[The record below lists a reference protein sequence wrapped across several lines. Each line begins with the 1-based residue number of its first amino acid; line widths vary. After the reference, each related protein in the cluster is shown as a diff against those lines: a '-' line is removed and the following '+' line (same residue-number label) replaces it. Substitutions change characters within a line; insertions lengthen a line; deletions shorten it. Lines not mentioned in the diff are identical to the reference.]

1 MKTKLLSFFRIKT
14 RITENSGSYSTYKTT
29 IQLTMKKAISLVVF
43 SVIFFQVLQTTAQQ
57 QVTHTLSLKQAQ
69 DYALEHNAGM
79 KNAKLDIELA
89 RKKIWETTAIGL
101 PQVSA
106 SGSYQHIFKVPELS
120 FGGISLLSNQREG
133 VTLSAVPTG
142 FNNDSIYLNF
152 FQGDPI
158 KLGVANNAS
167 LNFTVSQLVFSG
179 EYIVG
184 LQATR
189 VFYQISQNSLSQT
202 SSDVREMVAN
212 SYYLVLILER
222 NRDILT
228 QSLNNLSGTL
238 EEMKEMNKAGFIE
251 DTDVDQIELTL
262 LSLEN
267 GLRSL
272 ENQVTAS
279 YDLLK
284 FQLGIPFENNV
295 ILSEKLDD
303 VINSSNIA
311 SIVTRQFQV
320 ENHITYKIMENQE
333 AAGKLFLKRQKSTY
347 LPTLAAFYQHT
358 EIAQKADFDFTMKDI
373 AGLSLNIPIFSS
385 GQRNAQVQQRAL
397 ELEKI
402 RNSKNSVAQ
411 GLQLDFI
418 NSRNSLNSAYD
429 AFMNERRNIEL
440 TERIYNKTLIKYKE
454 GVSSS
459 MELTTA
465 QNQYLAA
472 QGNYFNALFTL
483 LSSKNNLEKLLNIQ

>member
-1 MKTKLLSFFRIKT
+1 MKTRLPSFYRIKT
-14 RITENSGSYSTYKTT
+14 RINTGKNYHNDKTT
-29 IQLTMKKAISLVVF
+29 IHLKMKRAISLIIL
-43 SVIFFQVLQTTAQQ
+43 SAIIFPVLQAIGQQ
-57 QVTHTLSLKQAQ
+57 QTTFTLSLRQAQ

-89 RKKIWETTAIGL
+89 KKKIWETTAIGL

-120 FGGISLLSNQREG
+120 FGGVTLLSTQREG

-142 FNNDSIYLNF
+142 YSSDSIYLNF

-158 KLGVANNAS
+158 KLGVANNAN
-167 LNFTVSQLVFSG
+167 LNFNVSQLIFSG
-179 EYIVG
+179 EYLVG

-189 VFYQISQNSLSQT
+189 VFYQISQNSLLQT
-202 SSDVREMVAN
+202 SSDLRESVAN

-228 QSLNNLSGTL
+228 QSLNNLSRTL
-238 EEMKEMNKAGFIE
+238 DEMKEMNKTGFIE

-262 LSLEN
+262 HSLEN

-272 ENQVTAS
+272 ENQVAAS

-284 FQLGIPFENNV
+284 FQLGIPFESKV
-295 ILSEKLDD
+295 TLIEKLDD

-311 SIVTRQFQV
+311 SIVARQFQV

-333 AAGKLFLKRQKSTY
+333 AAGNLNLKRQRSTY

-385 GQRNAQVQQRAL
+385 GQRNVQVQQRAL

-411 GLQLDFI
+411 GLHLDFI
-418 NSRNSLNSAYD
+418 NSRNSLNAAFD
-429 AFMNERRNIEL
+429 AFMNEKRNIEL

-465 QNQYLAA
+465 QNQYLTA
-472 QGNYFNALFTL
+472 QSNYFNALFNL
-483 LSSKNNLEKLLNIQ
+483 LSSKNKLEKLLNIQ